1 MGVQKTPQ
9 GIIGRKKPCN
19 SLQIDVWLCLILLL
33 VLVNP
38 TLPSVFFAEGNVVWH
53 PKEPARSCCDF
64 FFCYLR
70 KSPPLSQADTEL
82 KNCFF
87 LWCMDIKKKKSICF
101 SALSNWESRDNELVT
116 SVIAM
121 GKVAGGVMTMQ
132 VCWTGWATAGLH
144 DISIPS
150 RTEELCAL
158 ISLVFCCSHFHL
170 LLTFFWDEPLL
181 L

>member
-38 TLPSVFFAEGNVVWH
+38 TLPIVFFAEGNVAWH
-53 PKEPARSCCDF
+53 PKELARSCCDF

-87 LWCMDIKKKKSICF
+87 LWCMDIKKKKKTF
-101 SALSNWESRDNELVT
+101 VFLHSATERAETMSLSPLWLQWAKLQGVSWQCKSVEL
-116 SVIAM
+116 
-121 GKVAGGVMTMQ
+121 GGLQQ
-132 VCWTGWATAGLH
+132 VCMTLASPAGLRSCVLWYH
-144 DISIPS
+144 LFSVAAISI
-150 RTEELCAL
+150 
-158 ISLVFCCSHFHL
+158 FY
-170 LLTFFWDEPLL
+170 
-181 L
+181 